1 MMMSV
6 IFYVVEPHNRTF
18 FTLLLKIRSLIS
30 GFQKTQ
36 LFQRAL
42 NDDPEAGK
50 KQKIQNFNFLKVAK
64 LIEIKL
70 VDLVFYAHCFAF
82 FLIKDFLHLTNFGRV
97 SIFLI
102 FQTYILQV

>member
-42 NDDPEAGK
+42 NDDPEAV
-50 KQKIQNFNFLKVAK
+50 NLLKVAK
-64 LIEIKL
+64 LLEIKL

-82 FLIKDFLHLTNFGRV
+82 FLIKDFLHLTNFGKV